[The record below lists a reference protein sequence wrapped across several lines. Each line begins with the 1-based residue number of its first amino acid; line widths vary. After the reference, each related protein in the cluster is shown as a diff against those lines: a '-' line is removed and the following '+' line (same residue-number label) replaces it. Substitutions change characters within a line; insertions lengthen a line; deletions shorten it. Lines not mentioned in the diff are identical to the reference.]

1 MFVLMQSETPH
12 NRYGCEASWNK
23 RFLVGDDEET
33 DVQAKKT
40 QHSCLLEGFFALT
53 CG

>member
-1 MFVLMQSETPH
+1 MNSETPH
-12 NRYGCEASWNK
+12 NRYALNEVSWNK
-23 RFLVGDDEET
+23 RLLVGDDEET

-40 QHSCLLEGFFALT
+40 QHGCLLKGFFALT

>member
-1 MFVLMQSETPH
+1 MKSETPH
-12 NRYGCEASWNK
+12 NGYALNEVSWNK
-23 RFLVGDDEET
+23 TFLVGDDEET

-40 QHSCLLEGFFALT
+40 QHSCLLEGFFALI